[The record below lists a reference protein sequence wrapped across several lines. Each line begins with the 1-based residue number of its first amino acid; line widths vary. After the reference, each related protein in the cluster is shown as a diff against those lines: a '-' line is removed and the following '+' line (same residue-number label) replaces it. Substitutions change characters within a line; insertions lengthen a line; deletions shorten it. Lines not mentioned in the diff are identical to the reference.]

1 MVGLSYM
8 SIKMNNNSDQLNIK
22 SLRSYGIHGALG
34 LLMGV
39 GVGYIVFYMTA
50 ILTSIISL
58 NLIGLSFAFASLV
71 IYGLFGLYIGYVFGG
86 QKKSSKISITFAS
99 AGIVGGL
106 LSAFLLLGEYIKIYG
121 LLDPLFVTLVFV
133 GPILG
138 FPKIKNIVIMTI
150 SCISGAVLGYGIN
163 TYAQNIVVYI
173 NSVWTQGGLYALMIG
188 IILTLFEIGIAGAS
202 IAIGMYFTEGTTY
215 IVREIPRFLKITR
228 GAGIILGFI
237 ILFASGS
244 LFLGVAKYATTDVSI
259 DISLDDGN
267 ATVLVPVILEDGIV
281 MEIYGIPAISG
292 NAITEIIDTDHG
304 KAFKINGSGPIG
316 IKMNHIGGWLAHD
329 PEPDIK
335 FINGFTLSTSNA
347 IRFGEIRG
355 QGLDHVDAW
364 IYSEEDG
371 TMFGISIMRDNG
383 WGRAISINTE
393 QKVKLIRGWQVV
405 RLSVGGMMYD

>member
-1 MVGLSYM
+1 
-8 SIKMNNNSDQLNIK
+8 MNNNSDQLNLK

-39 GVGYIVFYMTA
+39 GVGYIVFYIFA

-58 NLIGLSFAFASLV
+58 NLIGLSFAFASLI

-86 QKKSSKISITFAS
+86 QKKSSTTSKTYAL
-99 AGIVGGL
+99 AGIFGGL
-106 LSAFLLLGEYIKIYG
+106 VSAFLLLGGYIKIDG
-121 LLDPLFVTLVFV
+121 ILNPLFVTLVFV

-150 SCISGAVLGYGIN
+150 SSISGAVLGYGLN
-163 TYAQNIVVYI
+163 LYAQNIVVYV
-173 NSVWTQGGLYALMIG
+173 NSVWTGGGLYALIIG

-202 IAIGMYFTEGTTY
+202 IAIGMYFTERTTY
-215 IVREIPRFLKITR
+215 TAREIPRFLKITR
-228 GAGIILGFI
+228 GAGLILAFI
-237 ILFASGS
+237 ILFASAS

-259 DISLDDGN
+259 DISSADGN
-267 ATVLVPVILEDGIV
+267 ATVFVPVILEDSIV
-281 MEIYGIPAISG
+281 MEMYRKPAIYGNSIA
-292 NAITEIIDTDHG
+292 EIIDTDHG
-304 KAFKINGSGPIG
+304 KAFKISGSGPIG

-329 PEPDIK
+329 PEADIK

-347 IRFGEIRG
+347 TRFGEIRG

-371 TMFGISIMRDNG
+371 TMFSISIMRDNG

-405 RLSVGGMMYD
+405 RLSVGSMMYD